1 MWNLTRVASATDP
14 LHKGVLLNLTVAKST
29 AWTSATLTNSAEIR
43 FTSAKSAAIQ
53 RPTQA
58 NTSCISEKTTQT
70 TRRLWSVTTDDSS
83 NLMAGKQQ
91 RNKMSTCRG
100 RDREKK
106 DLLLTY
112 VVTLP
117 TRLPSEKHFNLYWM
131 PWLSLFFF
139 LLSSHTRGIC
149 TVLVCM
155 VLIAWSRDY
164 NESSCL
170 FHVL

>member
-1 MWNLTRVASATDP
+1 MKSSISCFARTSLSYVFCDFYNLISPFLFLQVWNLTRVASATDP
-14 LHKGVLLNLTVAKST
+14 LHRGVLLNRTVAKST

-53 RPTQA
+53 RLTQA

-100 RDREKK
+100 RDRGKK
-106 DLLLTY
+106 TFYIYICCNLTH
-112 VVTLP
+112 TL
-117 TRLPSEKHFNLYWM
+117 TQWKTF
-131 PWLSLFFF
+131 
-139 LLSSHTRGIC
+139 
-149 TVLVCM
+149 
-155 VLIAWSRDY
+155 
-164 NESSCL
+164 
-170 FHVL
+170 

>member
-1 MWNLTRVASATDP
+1 MTGP
-14 LHKGVLLNLTVAKST
+14 LHRGVLLNLTVAKST

-53 RPTQA
+53 RLTQA

-100 RDREKK
+100 RDRKKK

-131 PWLSLFFF
+131 SWLSLFFF

-149 TVLVCM
+149 TVLVCT